1 MVEQRE
7 ILLKLFKLKKNFLN
21 DNKNKLWDIQKN
33 IEEDEKSAQKKEE
46 LEKEIRRSKSF
57 SNGTK
62 NSD

>member
-1 MVEQRE
+1 MVKQRE

-46 LEKEIRRSKSF
+46 LEKEIKESSLKL
-57 SNGTK
+57 NGI
-62 NSD
+62 